1 MKRLMT
7 VSGILTTLLLSA
19 LTSLAQTPPVE
30 DQQKALEAKR
40 AAAEKALS
48 PSREDLAKYAKFLR
62 ASDTGLFRLL
72 PREIYDTATYSPSLK
87 PPDIRGGGAY
97 YSFTKLT
104 HEYGNNDLGL
114 ELGQFRVGFHG
125 ANYGFLTNLGDV
137 ALERITIKSPAAL
150 QLSAYARVRQEADA
164 RMEYQRFGRGSQIGA
179 VKVKS
184 SLPMQLNSTY
194 LLRAVTYSHTDVLV
208 AFRVVKV
215 ESDGSALIL
224 WKMLRQY
231 STPSLARN

>member
-1 MKRLMT
+1 MRRFQITATFL
-7 VSGILTTLLLSA
+7 LTLLLGS
-19 LTSLAQTPPVE
+19 LTVFAQTPSVE

-72 PREIYDTATYSPSLK
+72 PREVYDTATYSPSLK
-87 PPDIRGGGAY
+87 PPDIRGGGSY
-97 YSFTKLT
+97 YSFTGLT

-150 QLSAYARVRQEADA
+150 QMSTYARVRQEADA
-164 RMEYQRFGRGSQIGA
+164 RAEYQRFGRGSEIGG

-184 SLPMQLNSTY
+184 SVPMQLNSTY
-194 LLRAVTYSHTDVLV
+194 LLRAVTYGHTDVLV
-208 AFRVVKV
+208 AFKVVKI
-215 ESDGSALIL
+215 ESDGSVLLL

-231 STPSLARN
+231 STPLLARN